1 MISPRVSQDVAENAF
16 KAKQHASTA
25 GWHEGKGGGVTH
37 KRPSN
42 LRDPGATKK
51 GGGGGKFTWGSLL
64 TNGSD
69 PQGRCDKRDP
79 NYDSD
84 EEAHVAL
91 HDQHSQLKLHVTAYK
106 RAVQAIVEEFFD
118 SADIADV
125 ASSLED
131 LGVVE
136 LEHYFVK
143 RLITASLD
151 RNDRE
156 REMAS
161 VLLSSLYAEVLPPAE
176 LQKGFLALIEGVD
189 DLQLDVPAAPDM
201 LATFLARAVADDIL
215 PPAIVTRIPEV
226 SGSLMCSL
234 KSKAEAALSS
244 RHVGEK
250 MERCWG
256 PGADSGYQGSKA
268 AIAKLLGE
276 YVCSHDA
283 AEAARCLQALSVPFF
298 HHELV
303 KQAVQLGMGQPA
315 HQEALVAL
323 LARLTASGE
332 VTVSQMSKGLARVA
346 AALED
351 SCLDN
356 PRARESHLAM
366 MAGMSAA
373 GIPTSP
379 VPVNSPSNHHD
390 HESAAH
396 TGDAKRQVHSLQSF
410 KHACN
415 ASVRE
420 YFTAADVA
428 EVAEGLA
435 AHRGLPIP
443 TESIHSQSPTPGTPP
458 LDPAL
463 WETPP
468 PAVHPPHTLV
478 RTRLVTPSV
487 HRTPDAPSRRS
498 PPPPP
503 PSLSQLSDPGL
514 HHVFVKLAVSLAMD
528 RKDRERELVSQLL
541 LSLCPVTIT
550 HDQMAAGFT
559 RVLASAD
566 DLLLDIPDA
575 AHLLALFLG
584 RAIVDELL
592 PPAFLAAALPSLR
605 ADGLGVAV
613 IRTTAALLHA
623 PHGSQRL
630 SNCWHGGALS
640 LDQIREQIRTA
651 LEEFLVSRDLEGA
664 ATCLAGLNIPYFTHE
679 VVAVALELGFEAEA
693 AIPPLTQML
702 ASLSSRG
709 QISTT
714 QMAKG
719 FQRIQAQLGNEALDF
734 AHARELFARVSEQG
748 REEGWLQS
756 PEE

>member
-1 MISPRVSQDVAENAF
+1 MPLHGSSFKVSMQTIASHVFFWCTSLTRTHAPTCCPHRSPLAPTENAF

-69 PQGRCDKRDP
+69 PQERTLSHGGCAGVGHPPDARRLYDNNNNNNNNRAALARDGNRPPGHGSTSHGRCDKRDP

-256 PGADSGYQGSKA
+256 PGADSGYQGSKD

-303 KQAVQLGMGQPA
+303 KQAVQLGMGNPT

-332 VTVSQMSKGLARVA
+332 VTVSQMSKGLTRVA
-346 AALED
+346 AALDD

-356 PRARESHLAM
+356 PQARERHLEVM
-366 MAGMSAA
+366 HKMSAA

-379 VPVNSPSNHHD
+379 TPINSPSNHHD
-390 HESAAH
+390 HDSAAH
-396 TGDAKRQVHSLQSF
+396 TGDAKKQVHSLQSF

-428 EVAEGLA
+428 EVAEG
-435 AHRGLPIP
+435 
-443 TESIHSQSPTPGTPP
+443 
-458 LDPAL
+458 
-463 WETPP
+463 
-468 PAVHPPHTLV
+468 
-478 RTRLVTPSV
+478 
-487 HRTPDAPSRRS
+487 
-498 PPPPP
+498 
-503 PSLSQLSDPGL
+503 LSQLSDPGL

-541 LSLCPVTIT
+541 LALCP
-550 HDQMAAGFT
+550 
-559 RVLASAD
+559 
-566 DLLLDIPDA
+566 
-575 AHLLALFLG
+575 
-584 RAIVDELL
+584 AI
-592 PPAFLAAALPSLR
+592 A
-605 ADGLGVAV
+605 
-613 IRTTAALLHA
+613 
-623 PHGSQRL
+623 
-630 SNCWHGGALS
+630 W
-640 LDQIREQIRTA
+640 
-651 LEEFLVSRDLEGA
+651 
-664 ATCLAGLNIPYFTHE
+664 
-679 VVAVALELGFEAEA
+679 
-693 AIPPLTQML
+693 
-702 ASLSSRG
+702 
-709 QISTT
+709 
-714 QMAKG
+714 
-719 FQRIQAQLGNEALDF
+719 
-734 AHARELFARVSEQG
+734 
-748 REEGWLQS
+748 S
-756 PEE
+756 PF